1 LLSSSDTLLGISIPP
16 QVDSEGRPLATD
28 DTVPVDQN
36 PLAPLASL
44 LAAPVVLE
52 KMTPFVGEWV
62 LRPYQQEARSALFE
76 TNFLLLAD
84 DPGTGKVVTAAS
96 SIASLIQTERAKRA
110 LIVCSEHRRRHWE
123 TQLGTWA
130 PGVIVNS
137 VRNFEGHTSAVW
149 SDPGQAILVGY
160 KQLAEDIE
168 QGFIDKS
175 KFEFDVVVLADAW
188 EVLEQADIRL
198 ESLKKVRAKW
208 RWGLSGGFP
217 QTPQD
222 WVRLFKYIFPESK
235 DQEVTSHLSD
245 PSERYLPFAMR
256 RTKADIA
263 QEMPAWTRQEQWLDL
278 SDEMLEAYSTALT
291 EERDRLRRKGSSAT
305 WKDIDDTLRR
315 LSNAMHTLDD
325 SWEGPKV
332 RALIDL
338 VNEISRAAGKV
349 VVFCHDQHGE
359 MDPLEKALETF
370 GLVRLNANTQTS
382 DLDQILEAMRNDPS
396 IHVLLAHAEA
406 TTDGQPITGAS
417 YIVHFDYALNAES
430 SRKAEWIVF
439 PDENPSMPV
448 NVIELWLAHTHE
460 EQLHA
465 LLMSR
470 LPSEAMD
477 PNERPRPE
485 WYRPL
490 TLDDWLTAVLQ
501 IGSHKEKALADS

>member
-1 LLSSSDTLLGISIPP
+1 
-16 QVDSEGRPLATD
+16 
-28 DTVPVDQN
+28 
-36 PLAPLASL
+36 L